1 MAQWGIG
8 PEIASARRRLR
19 LSQVDLAKA
28 TGVSA
33 KTIHNY
39 EAGNTVPSKAW
50 LALASQV
57 LDNDLMTAAG
67 YEPIPQSDPI
77 LEGVR
82 RVLTTAIHDI
92 EELIRRHK
100 A

>member
-1 MAQWGIG
+1 MAHATIG
-8 PEIASARRRLR
+8 SEIAAARRRLR
-19 LSQVDLAKA
+19 LSQVDLAMA

-57 LDNDLMTAAG
+57 LDSDLMTAAG
-67 YEPIPQSDPI
+67 YEPIPQSDPV
-77 LEGVR
+77 LEGIR
-82 RVLTTAIHDI
+82 RVLTSAIHDI
-92 EELIRRHK
+92 EELVRRHK
-100 A
+100 E